1 MNRRVN
7 NPPLHNDVFNLAKN
21 LFGFDAPAQKE
32 LKEEAAVKLSIAS
45 DTESQTMAVY
55 PAIIDEAF
63 SATMDNYRKFAALKN
78 FQVSEENDR
87 IKQFNNNVRNF
98 KKENRLALSEVQL
111 EFSQRF
117 PKTYKSL
124 NPTDYNEKVDEFAK
138 EYGMLVQK
146 KKMITLK
153 PTAELVFQNI
163 IFMYNQ
169 QLMKKNT
176 RYISNGI
183 VTKTPIERFK
193 FNSWK
198 VTQLKRNDVKS
209 LDLCKKTI
217 LNHRKRFEELG
228 VLINSEFH
236 GWQYATSVEVNPQI
250 LVFKDIYNAKI
261 VTPENQ
267 SLTSQSGK
275 IVPNDNEKLTGT
287 FLKVS
292 EKSENGQAD
301 FLDKEFP
308 SVTPSVIFYS
318 NTSSKEQNSTE
329 GAAPKNVKV
338 SDTLSEKLESQI
350 IHPQELAVRLANH
363 EFDNHKP
370 IPIRYLF
377 TEAYRGTLTNEEFR
391 ELVIQDFFKSA
402 AKIWKGKT
410 AFAGSWKKAIT
421 LYLNNKWITHTGL
434 SLNKAA
440 IFEDIQQ
447 IRWRTEW
454 ARKWFISNNFNAL
467 FPYDYFDVTRT
478 TSKEV
483 GFEYTKAKWNE
494 HLKNKE
500 KYAALKKRREANA
513 ATRKIIINHAKKCEN
528 EIKRFYKNRITL
540 TQLYDYVEKN
550 LPAEYLEKLPYL
562 ISKHSLNITTQNYS
576 TDGNDF
582 AKYSPF
588 EF

>member
-45 DTESQTMAVY
+45 DTDSQTMAVY

-261 VTPENQ
+261 VTAENQ

-287 FLKVS
+287 FLNKA
-292 EKSENGQAD
+292 KRNENGQAD

-308 SVTPSVIFYS
+308 PVTPSIVFYG
-318 NTSSKEQNSTE
+318 NTSSNVENSAE
-329 GAAPKNVKV
+329 GAAPESVKV
-338 SDTLSEKLESQI
+338 PETLSEKLEAKI
-350 IHPQELAVRLANH
+350 IHPQELAVKLANH
-363 EFDNHKP
+363 DFDAEKP

-391 ELVIQDFFKSA
+391 QLCIQDFFISA

-410 AFAGSWKKAIT
+410 AYPGSWKKAIT
-421 LYLNNKWITHTGL
+421 LYLENKWITHTGN

-440 IFEDIQQ
+440 LFEDIQQ
-447 IRWRTEW
+447 MRWRIDW
-454 ARKWFISNNFNAL
+454 ARKWFIQNKFNAL

-483 GFEYTKAKWNE
+483 GFEYTKSKWNE
-494 HLKNKE
+494 HLKNKS
-500 KYAALKKRREANA
+500 KYEALKKKREANA
-513 ATRKIIINHAKKCEN
+513 VRRKEIINHAKKCEN

-540 TQLYDYVEKN
+540 SQLYDYVEKN
-550 LPAEYLEKLPYL
+550 LPAEYLQKLPEM
-562 ISKHSLNITTQNYS
+562 IAKHSLNVKVQDFTPS
-576 TDGNDF
+576 KEDF
-582 AKYSPF
+582 ATYNAF